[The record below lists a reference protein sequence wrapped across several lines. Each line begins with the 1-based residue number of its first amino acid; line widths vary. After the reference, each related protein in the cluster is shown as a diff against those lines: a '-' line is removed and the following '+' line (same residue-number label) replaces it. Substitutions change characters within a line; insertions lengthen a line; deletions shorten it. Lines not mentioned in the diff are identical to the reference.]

1 MIESSLKELSQ
12 RLSEK
17 KISSVDLTRAY
28 LDRIESHNPTV
39 NAMITVDPDASL
51 AQARAA
57 DERIARG
64 DAHALTGIPIAH
76 KDLWCAKGWRTTC
89 GSRMLEDFVSPY
101 DAHVMSAS
109 KLSPRISE
117 QPATAAIGW
126 LWSSAPWAARPTN

>member
-12 RLSEK
+12 HLAEK

-39 NAMITVDPDASL
+39 NALITVDPESSL
-51 AQARAA
+51 AQARVA
-57 DERIARG
+57 DKRIARG
-64 DAHALTGIPIAH
+64 EAHALTGIPIAH

-101 DAHVMSAS
+101 DAHVIERFNNAGAVI
-109 KLSPRISE
+109 LLCRR
-117 QPATAAIGW
+117 T
-126 LWSSAPWAARPTN
+126 THT